1 MFAGCGGDTAGGAT
15 GTGGGAGSGGT
26 GAGAGGAAGGGAGT
40 DIDGGGIDGAVSP
53 PSSLAAYTL
62 SYRSQV
68 RVPSS
73 GAVMSYAD
81 FVAQV
86 SRLDPLAAK
95 RCPVSND
102 AGFQAAVDAL
112 GGINWTHPVD
122 ILKDLSQPPL
132 YRGHIPPM
140 RGDAPTWSDTRR
152 TPPSSSPSAMASLP

>member
-1 MFAGCGGDTAGGAT
+1 MTKRVGFSLQASVLLGAALLMFAGCGGDTAGGAT

-102 AGFQAAVDAL
+102 AQFQAAVDAL
-112 GGINWTHPVD
+112 E
-122 ILKDLSQPPL
+122 
-132 YRGHIPPM
+132 
-140 RGDAPTWSDTRR
+140 DATEEIWDQR
-152 TPPSSSPSAMASLP
+152 TAPEFKWDN